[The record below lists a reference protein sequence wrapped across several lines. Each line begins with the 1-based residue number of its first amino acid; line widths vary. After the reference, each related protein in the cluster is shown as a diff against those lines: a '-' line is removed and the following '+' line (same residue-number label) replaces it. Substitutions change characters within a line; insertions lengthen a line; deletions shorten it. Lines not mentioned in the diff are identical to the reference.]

1 MAGTA
6 ITASEFEQ
14 RVTNLCLGGVG
25 PGLPRKR
32 RDRHILLKA
41 AAMVLGQG
49 SEHTEAGIN
58 EVLES
63 WLSSLGPA
71 VRLDHVSLRRYLIDE
86 GYVER
91 DLAGSVYRVRGAEAQ
106 PERFECAVE
115 SLDSV
120 EMVQRAAADREE
132 RRRRH

>member
-1 MAGTA
+1 MADTT
-6 ITASEFEQ
+6 ITAAEFEQ
-14 RVTNLCLGGVG
+14 RIADLCLGGIG

-41 AAMVLGQG
+41 AAMALGQG
-49 SEHTEAGIN
+49 SEHSEGAIN

-63 WLSSLGPA
+63 WLDSLGPA

-91 DLAGSVYRVRGAEAQ
+91 DVAGRVYRVREVESQ
-106 PERFECAVE
+106 PERFQLAVE
-115 SLDSV
+115 SLDSLEIV
-120 EMVQRAAADREE
+120 RRASADRE
-132 RRRRH
+132 RRRRRH